1 MQEIYKKLKEF
12 GIVKAN
18 ALLSKYTTFKIG
30 GPTQFLVEISE
41 TKKLVEVLN
50 FLSGEGIEYFILGGG
65 SNVLWKDEEFEGVVV
80 RIMNKELK
88 IMDNG
93 VIEAGA
99 GTPLA
104 VVVNTAVQNNLSGLE
119 WAAGLPGT
127 VGGAVRGNAGA
138 MDSDTARSLVKIE
151 VWRDGEVLGLN
162 IENCEFGYRDSV
174 FKHTSDVIL
183 RAWYKTVPGDKL
195 TMMQKIQGYMKQ
207 RNGHYPAFPSAG
219 SFFKNV
225 DMAVWPGKKDD
236 LPEAFQKNGKIPA
249 GWLNEQVGLK
259 GFSVGGGKLSNEHG
273 NFLINFDNATQ
284 SDMLKIV
291 EEIQKRVFEKFGV
304 ELEPEV
310 KIIH

>member
-1 MQEIYKKLKEF
+1 MYKKLKEF
-12 GIVKAN
+12 GIVKTN
-18 ALLSKYTTFKIG
+18 VFLSKYTTFKIG
-30 GPTQFLVEISE
+30 GPAQFLVEILD

-80 RIMNKELK
+80 RIMNRELR

-93 VIEAGA
+93 IIEAGA

-119 WAAGLPGT
+119 WAAGVPGT

-151 VWRDGEVLGLN
+151 VWRDGEVLELN
-162 IENCEFGYRDSV
+162 IEECEFGYRDSV
-174 FKHTSDVIL
+174 LKHNSDVVL

-195 TMMQKIQGYMKQ
+195 VMMQKIQGYVKQ

-225 DMAVWPGKKDD
+225 DIIAWPGKKED
-236 LPEAFQKNGKIPA
+236 LPEVFQKNGKIPA

-259 GFSVGGGKLSNEHG
+259 GFSMGGGKLSNEHG

-291 EEIQKRVFEKFGV
+291 EEIQKKVSEKFGV